1 MGMLFLCW
9 GLLYAIVVVCMYVV
23 KHLDTE
29 NWNWTE
35 KERGLVLVGSGIN
48 SVIIRWLSH
57 DCLPKMEFLCLMTVL
72 AGCLVFACVTDCQ
85 SCQVFAFTWWG
96 AGAVGGI
103 LLFQSLAGEY
113 GGMQLL
119 TAANSSRLASLFLYI
134 ILQESFFSRYYG
146 RADCHAFVACAIAEC
161 ALGMGMPEYLLHMT
175 LAFGGLAMVQ
185 GFRGNINSR
194 GNLKQPV
201 AFLPYITISF
211 WVLLFLG
218 KNVILNQ
225 ISETNLLGG

>member
-9 GLLYAIVVVCMYVV
+9 GLLYAIVVVCMHVV

-103 LLFQSLAGEY
+103 LLFQSLAGEH

-134 ILQESFFSRYYG
+134 LLQESFFSRYYG

>member
-1 MGMLFLCW
+1 MGMLFLYW
-9 GLLYAIVVVCMYVV
+9 GLLYAIVVACMYAVR
-23 KHLDTE
+23 HLDTE
-29 NWNWTE
+29 SWNWTE
-35 KERGLVLVGSGIN
+35 KEWGFVLVVSGIN
-48 SVIIRWLSH
+48 SVILRWLPY
-57 DCLPKMEFLCLMTVL
+57 DCFPKAESLCLLTVL
-72 AGCLVFACVTDCQ
+72 AGCLLFACVTDCQ

-96 AGAVGGI
+96 AGAAGGI
-103 LLFQSLAGEY
+103 LLYQSLAGEH
-113 GGMQLL
+113 GGMQMF

-134 ILQESFFSRYYG
+134 FLQEIFFSRFYG
-146 RADCHAFVACAIAEC
+146 RADCHAFVVCAVAEC
-161 ALGMGMPEYLLHMT
+161 SLGMGMTQYLLHMA
-175 LAFGGLAMVQ
+175 LAFGALTIVQ
-185 GFRGNINSR
+185 GFRGNINSG